1 MKKIFKD
8 ALKIGSGIII
18 GMSMTAFATTLL
30 TDVYLN
36 EEIKISVNGQVADLR
51 DATTN
56 EKEYPLTYKNR
67 TYIPLRSVA
76 TLLGFDVG
84 YVQETNTATV
94 DNKPQ
99 ETQPEPVRE
108 EPQDDNT
115 RITLNT
121 LNANDI
127 PLINKYTWVETARR
141 PEFDDDKNRVS
152 NIINSIYASISDE
165 KDKDNSRIHS
175 QSPFKEDISKI
186 QDELISMSNFNNS
199 IDNLTV
205 QAFCS
210 PDSVKNLRYAYDSKG
225 NLKGVVASYVLNL
238 KYKKNSELIEEKNQ
252 ELTSIFMSDDEYDTR
267 YAWVCDL
274 IQ

>member
-99 ETQPEPVRE
+99 ETQPEPEKE
-108 EPQDDNT
+108 EPKRDNT
-115 RITLNT
+115 KITLNNLT
-121 LNANDI
+121 TNDI
-127 PLINKYTWVETARR
+127 PLINQYTWVDTPKNANDAWGARVQNAVR
-141 PEFDDDKNRVS
+141 
-152 NIINSIYASISDE
+152 SIYSISKNWDYDDE
-165 KDKDNSRIHS
+165 YIHP
-175 QSPFKEDISKI
+175 QSPFKEELNKIRKEILDHSSYDEGELYISVDCIK
-186 QDELISMSNFNNS
+186 DS
-199 IDNLTV
+199 IKFLK
-205 QAFCS
+205 F
-210 PDSVKNLRYAYDSKG
+210 AYDSSNK
-225 NLKGVVASYVLNL
+225 LKGFVASYTL
-238 KYKKNSELIEEKNQ
+238 KVTYLQNGKKEITDQ
-252 ELTSIFMSDDEYDTR
+252 EITSVFIDDGDNHYD
-267 YAWVCDL
+267 WVCD
-274 IQ
+274 IVD